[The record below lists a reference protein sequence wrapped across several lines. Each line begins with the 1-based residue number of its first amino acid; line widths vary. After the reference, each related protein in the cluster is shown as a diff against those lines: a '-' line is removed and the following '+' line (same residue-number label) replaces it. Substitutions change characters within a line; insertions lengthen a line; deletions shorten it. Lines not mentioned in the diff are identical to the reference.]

1 MMGQN
6 LAGFSQ
12 EKRADNDNRKSRIS
26 DPEPNKEPP
35 KPKKLSWGEQ
45 WREIQI
51 TKTAAFWSGLAAIA
65 LILVIGFTWGGWVTG
80 KTAQALATTS
90 TKAAVTARL
99 APICVAQFQQDPD
112 KAQKLVALKA
122 LSSYKRSD
130 YAGEQGWATMPGEAA
145 PDRTVAAACANL
157 LMQIN

>member
-1 MMGQN
+1 MGQN

-45 WREIQI
+45 WSEIQI
-51 TKTAAFWSGLAAIA
+51 TKTAAFWYGLAAIA
-65 LILVIGFTWGGWVTG
+65 LILVIGFTWGGWMQG
-80 KTAQALATTS
+80 GTAQTLATT
-90 TKAAVTARL
+90 TAKAAVTTRL

-112 KAQKLVALKA
+112 KAQKLIDFKA
-122 LSSYKRSD
+122 LSSYQRSE
-130 YAGEQGWATMPGEAA
+130 YVGQQGWATMPGETE